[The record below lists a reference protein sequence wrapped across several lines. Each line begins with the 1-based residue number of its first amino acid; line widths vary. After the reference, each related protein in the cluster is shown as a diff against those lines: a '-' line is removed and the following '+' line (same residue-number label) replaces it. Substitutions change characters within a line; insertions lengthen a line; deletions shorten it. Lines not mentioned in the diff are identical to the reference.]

1 MDDGLEVTVGR
12 SDGCVEVSFGGEID
26 IATVDRFRR
35 ALRDAIFEAED
46 VVDLNLIGVTFIGSV
61 GINTL
66 VEARQLA
73 LDEDVVLT
81 IAKAS
86 KNVERVVDLMG
97 LTEYFN

>member
-46 VVDLNLIGVTFIGSV
+46 VVDLNLIGSPSSGRWAS
-61 GINTL
+61 TL
-66 VEARQLA
+66 WS
-73 LDEDVVLT
+73 
-81 IAKAS
+81 KPAS
-86 KNVERVVDLMG
+86 SRS
-97 LTEYFN
+97 TRTSC

>member
-1 MDDGLEVTVGR
+1 
-12 SDGCVEVSFGGEID
+12 
-26 IATVDRFRR
+26 
-35 ALRDAIFEAED
+35 
-46 VVDLNLIGVTFIGSV
+46 V